1 MRTIPEGTPLVVR
14 VAAPTTVPLPVRE
27 RQALGSITV
36 VAGDRV
42 VASTKLVAASAVSK
56 PGLGA
61 KLVWYTERTAHH
73 LWGLVS

>member
-27 RQALGSITV
+27 GQALGAIAV
-36 VAGDRV
+36 YAGDRV
-42 VASTKLVAASAVSK
+42 VASTKLVAASTVSK
-56 PGLGA
+56 PGLGG
-61 KLVWYTERTAHH
+61 KLVWYTKRTAHH